1 MGPGEIY
8 LVSRTRLLD
17 LAAEL
22 TPDELA
28 RALAPTP
35 PWTVLDGYRHL
46 AGVCADVLDGRL
58 PPPGDDAAWAA
69 AQLAAR
75 ADWGID
81 EVCAEWADRGPELDE
96 VVAEAGRSMGFVALD
111 CWTHEQD
118 VRAAVGVGAL
128 HDDELLPGVLDLAL
142 GAFGRRYSKAGG
154 PRLRLVIDGDER
166 TIGVGEVGAQLTT
179 SAYELLRTIFGR
191 RSAAQISAGAW
202 SGPQV
207 AEAQAA
213 IHLFDLPATDLVD

>member
-17 LAAEL
+17 LAPEL

-28 RALAPTP
+28 APLLPTP

-46 AGVCADVLDGRL
+46 AGVCTDVLDGQL

-75 ADWGID
+75 ADWSVD

-118 VRAAVGVGAL
+118 LRAAVGVGAL
-128 HDDELLPGVLDLAL
+128 HDDELIPGVLDLAL
-142 GAFGRRYSKAGG
+142 GAFGRRYSKGGG
-154 PRLRLVIDGDER
+154 PRLRLVVDGEER
-166 TIGVGEVGAQLTT
+166 TIGVGEVGATLTT
-179 SAYELLRTIFGR
+179 TPYELLRTIFGR
-191 RSAAQISAGAW
+191 RSQAQIAAADW
-202 SGPQV
+202 SGPAV
-207 AEAQAA
+207 PDAQAA
-213 IHLFDLPATDLVD
+213 IHLFDLPEQDLTD

>member
-22 TPDELA
+22 SPEELA
-28 RALAPTP
+28 AELAPTP
-35 PWTVLDGYRHL
+35 PWVVLDGYRHL

-75 ADWGID
+75 SAWTVD

-118 VRAAVGVGAL
+118 IRAAVGLGGL

-154 PRLRLVIDGDER
+154 PRLRLVLPDDER
-166 TIGVGEVGAQLTT
+166 TIGAGGVGATLATT
-179 SAYELLRTIFGR
+179 PYELLRIVFGR
-191 RSAAQISAGAW
+191 RSAAQIAAADW
-202 SGPQV
+202 SGPSTD
-207 AEAQAA
+207 EAQAA
-213 IHLFDLPATDLVD
+213 IHLFDLPPHDLVD